1 MKTREIKKSLFG
13 ERVFKVLKTE
23 DYLVD
28 INYGQKD
35 WTMVS
40 ALREVLAN
48 MLDTKSEYNFYYED
62 GVGTISDKGCGLP
75 KQAFVIGASTKTND
89 NTSIGTYGEGLKMAL
104 ITSLRNN
111 RRISISTKGYG
122 AEVTSIF
129 SEEYNTSIMRV
140 IFNDNSNDDG
150 TSIKIECTEDEWEE
164 AKDLFLQFKEGYHKL
179 DNNLFLPGGYVSILG
194 LKTEEKSN
202 LLFSYDLNDKSITNR
217 DRNTVKSKKLKDNME
232 KILNNLK
239 NQKAIRMYFTGL
251 EECPESEE
259 FKIVLN
265 PKNTDTWNAVISK
278 MYGDKVVYST
288 AIESDIKAT
297 SKGYKVIK
305 CATRHAQ
312 KTLSNLGLKS
322 SKEVSRG
329 IKSNVGVI
337 ENDKITYPISKNY
350 VEGWTYID
358 AGREI
363 LANAIDSS
371 RDGQKAKIYY
381 KDGYC
386 VVSDNGIG
394 IDKKNFVIG
403 NSQKQNSE
411 IGMFGEGLK
420 LACLVMARE
429 NRDMSIETKGFN
441 YSPMLEENEE
451 FNTEIFC
458 IKFVENKKTDG
469 TTIKFK
475 ATEEEVE
482 AIKALFIDFKEHLDV
497 LSYENLDVILNEK
510 NNVYVKG
517 LKSAN
522 INTMFSYN
530 VQDKNIVNT
539 RDRNHIDED
548 KFNDILCEFYN
559 NTTDK
564 KIMTEFLTKWKE
576 DKYLHEYKL
585 IISPSFKNL
594 ELWKEVVSE
603 NYDKA
608 CLSYSEEDNWIAKSA
623 GYEVLSNV
631 PPYVKDL
638 LSLQIPMANTVA
650 QEYKEKGILLDNR
663 IVFPI
668 TQDYCLNWD
677 KSTAIRELIS
687 NALDTDTEVNLSYE
701 KSYITIEDKGCGLSK
716 KDLLIGASSSN
727 SIAKAI
733 GNFGEGLKMSALTIA
748 RLKGD
753 LKIETIGFT
762 IKASIMKASNFD
774 ANVLVF
780 DLTENDRTE
789 GTKITFKGTKKELE
803 VTKEQFLVFN
813 DKFTKVKDNEE
824 IYSPGGYIFVNGVKI
839 TTINSLYSYNIKGF
853 MGKRL
858 LGRDRNSLNINEASH
873 IFGDMIAET
882 KSDDVIKSILTLS
895 DVSKLES
902 LITRYCYR
910 IKGYNKKKW
919 QKIMKEI
926 YENCCLPLGNA
937 EINLVA
943 KDRGLNV
950 LMSISSVVRELLV
963 YLGMPYADKAVKDGD
978 AEYIEDK
985 IVDIKYLTDF
995 ERDRWSIVEKMVT
1008 KEYGEHIFR
1017 KIEISKEL
1025 SDPHEGYCLGM
1036 YSPAT
1041 DKCYILR
1048 DLLSES
1054 SPLSRLLGVVSHEI
1068 THMETGYSDRT
1079 RDFENSLTD
1088 TIGCLLEKI
1097 YA

>member
-458 IKFVENKKTDG
+458 IKFVENKK
-469 TTIKFK
+469 
-475 ATEEEVE
+475 
-482 AIKALFIDFKEHLDV
+482 
-497 LSYENLDVILNEK
+497 N
-510 NNVYVKG
+510 
-517 LKSAN
+517 
-522 INTMFSYN
+522 
-530 VQDKNIVNT
+530 
-539 RDRNHIDED
+539 R
-548 KFNDILCEFYN
+548 
-559 NTTDK
+559 
-564 KIMTEFLTKWKE
+564 W
-576 DKYLHEYKL
+576 
-585 IISPSFKNL
+585 
-594 ELWKEVVSE
+594 
-603 NYDKA
+603 NY
-608 CLSYSEEDNWIAKSA
+608 Y
-623 GYEVLSNV
+623 
-631 PPYVKDL
+631 
-638 LSLQIPMANTVA
+638 
-650 QEYKEKGILLDNR
+650 
-663 IVFPI
+663 
-668 TQDYCLNWD
+668 
-677 KSTAIRELIS
+677 
-687 NALDTDTEVNLSYE
+687 
-701 KSYITIEDKGCGLSK
+701 
-716 KDLLIGASSSN
+716 
-727 SIAKAI
+727 
-733 GNFGEGLKMSALTIA
+733 
-748 RLKGD
+748 
-753 LKIETIGFT
+753 
-762 IKASIMKASNFD
+762 
-774 ANVLVF
+774 
-780 DLTENDRTE
+780 
-789 GTKITFKGTKKELE
+789 
-803 VTKEQFLVFN
+803 
-813 DKFTKVKDNEE
+813 
-824 IYSPGGYIFVNGVKI
+824 
-839 TTINSLYSYNIKGF
+839 
-853 MGKRL
+853 
-858 LGRDRNSLNINEASH
+858 
-873 IFGDMIAET
+873 
-882 KSDDVIKSILTLS
+882 
-895 DVSKLES
+895 
-902 LITRYCYR
+902 
-910 IKGYNKKKW
+910 
-919 QKIMKEI
+919 
-926 YENCCLPLGNA
+926 
-937 EINLVA
+937 
-943 KDRGLNV
+943 
-950 LMSISSVVRELLV
+950 
-963 YLGMPYADKAVKDGD
+963 
-978 AEYIEDK
+978 
-985 IVDIKYLTDF
+985 
-995 ERDRWSIVEKMVT
+995 
-1008 KEYGEHIFR
+1008 
-1017 KIEISKEL
+1017 
-1025 SDPHEGYCLGM
+1025 
-1036 YSPAT
+1036 
-1041 DKCYILR
+1041 
-1048 DLLSES
+1048 
-1054 SPLSRLLGVVSHEI
+1054 
-1068 THMETGYSDRT
+1068 
-1079 RDFENSLTD
+1079 
-1088 TIGCLLEKI
+1088 
-1097 YA
+1097 